1 MAGAKD
7 IVGISVPFAAGGAAG
22 AVVLHFLRLPDSR
35 FPVHCAAAI
44 LSATIAASALATVRT
59 AGNDTPARR
68 LRLAVAGI
76 FMAAGLFCY
85 LNFSM
90 LEGIPGP
97 GKPLLD
103 AAAKASDALKERIDS
118 IPYPSSSTAPL
129 VKAMLTGDRT
139 GLDRG
144 TTDVFRKSGA
154 SHILALS
161 GLHLG
166 VIYLIMLHLLRP
178 LGNSL
183 RARKVKY
190 LCIILGSGYYT
201 LMTGASPSITRAFL
215 FISINETGKV
225 LGRERD
231 PSGVFLGALTVQ
243 LAINPAA
250 ITTVGFQLSYLAMAG
265 IFFIYPALE
274 RLYPEPGG
282 GPLGKADP
290 LRRIWKA
297 AVMSVSCQAAT
308 APLAWHYFHSFP
320 RYFIITNLV
329 ALPVTSAVM
338 LLSVATVALSSMGI
352 CPDWLVSTGDF
363 AVQALL
369 QCLGTIA
376 SL

>member
-1 MAGAKD
+1 
-7 IVGISVPFAAGGAAG
+7 
-22 AVVLHFLRLPDSR
+22 
-35 FPVHCAAAI
+35 
-44 LSATIAASALATVRT
+44 
-59 AGNDTPARR
+59 
-68 LRLAVAGI
+68 
-76 FMAAGLFCY
+76 
-85 LNFSM
+85 
-90 LEGIPGP
+90 
-97 GKPLLD
+97 
-103 AAAKASDALKERIDS
+103 
-118 IPYPSSSTAPL
+118 
-129 VKAMLTGDRT
+129 
-139 GLDRG
+139 
-144 TTDVFRKSGA
+144 
-154 SHILALS
+154 
-161 GLHLG
+161 
-166 VIYLIMLHLLRP
+166 
-178 LGNSL
+178 
-183 RARKVKY
+183 
-190 LCIILGSGYYT
+190 
-201 LMTGASPSITRAFL
+201 
-215 FISINETGKV
+215 
-225 LGRERD
+225 
-231 PSGVFLGALTVQ
+231 
-243 LAINPAA
+243 
-250 ITTVGFQLSYLAMAG
+250 MAG

>member
-7 IVGISVPFAAGGAAG
+7 IVGISVPFAAGVAAG

-59 AGNDTPARR
+59 AGNDTPAQR

-103 AAAKASDALKERIDS
+103 AAAKASDALKERIGS

-166 VIYLIMLHLLRP
+166 VIYLIID
-178 LGNSL
+178 
-183 RARKVKY
+183 RK
-190 LCIILGSGYYT
+190 
-201 LMTGASPSITRAFL
+201 
-215 FISINETGKV
+215 
-225 LGRERD
+225 
-231 PSGVFLGALTVQ
+231 
-243 LAINPAA
+243 
-250 ITTVGFQLSYLAMAG
+250 
-265 IFFIYPALE
+265 
-274 RLYPEPGG
+274 
-282 GPLGKADP
+282 
-290 LRRIWKA
+290 
-297 AVMSVSCQAAT
+297 SV
-308 APLAWHYFHSFP
+308 
-320 RYFIITNLV
+320 V
-329 ALPVTSAVM
+329 
-338 LLSVATVALSSMGI
+338 
-352 CPDWLVSTGDF
+352 
-363 AVQALL
+363 
-369 QCLGTIA
+369 
-376 SL
+376 